1 MREIPMR
8 RGAKVG
14 EEEEEVVEDEGE
26 GEGEEEDGDEGQH
39 MVTIQKRTRGSSH

>member
-1 MREIPMR
+1 MRETPMR

-14 EEEEEVVEDEGE
+14 EEEEEVVEDE

>member
-26 GEGEEEDGDEGQH
+26 GEEEDGDESQH